1 MRTGNLREIF
11 ARCLERFVGNDD
23 DFSMMILEELKGKK
37 EVLPFDFM
45 SDILEILEKRMR
57 ACEGRKIMNHSIKLD
72 HLIR

>member
-37 EVLPFDFM
+37 EVFAFRFY
-45 SDILEILEKRMR
+45 E
-57 ACEGRKIMNHSIKLD
+57 
-72 HLIR
+72 

>member
-11 ARCLERFVGNDD
+11 ARCLERFVGND

-45 SDILEILEKRMR
+45 SDILEILEKGMR
-57 ACEGRKIMNHSIKLD
+57 ACEERKIMNNSIKLD